1 MYGHGNKNLLSVY
14 PFLVCNVYKYGS
26 ALHMFAGKKNTAA
39 SNASF
44 GNLIFVY
51 LAYNICLIRHY

>member
-1 MYGHGNKNLLSVY
+1 MGNKNLLSVY

-26 ALHMFAGKKNTAA
+26 ALHTFAEEKITAA
-39 SNASF
+39 SKSSF